1 VALAR
6 RLRMDVAGVDGC
18 PAFIDAA
25 RAHAQREG
33 VASRCGFVTSDLR
46 KFVRSRAARRDY
58 DLALMLNVW
67 PALRAARAARGFVKA
82 GGMYVI
88 DDAVRDAGRDKR
100 CDDRAWRHV
109 PTLEDVSQRIESL
122 GDEVLDARVV
132 SRKAMAKIEAALQER
147 LAINARRLS
156 RKQPKLAA
164 MLRAF
169 VRGQREAAGVLEG
182 PLRGA
187 MWVVRR
193 CGSTQS
199 VLTMS
204 EPSSQASLSRL

>member
-1 VALAR
+1 
-6 RLRMDVAGVDGC
+6 
-18 PAFIDAA
+18 
-25 RAHAQREG
+25 
-33 VASRCGFVTSDLR
+33 
-46 KFVRSRAARRDY
+46 
-58 DLALMLNVW
+58 
-67 PALRAARAARGFVKA
+67 
-82 GGMYVI
+82 
-88 DDAVRDAGRDKR
+88 
-100 CDDRAWRHV
+100 V
-109 PTLEDVSQRIESL
+109 PTLEGVSQRIESL

-193 CGSTQS
+193 CG
-199 VLTMS
+199 
-204 EPSSQASLSRL
+204 